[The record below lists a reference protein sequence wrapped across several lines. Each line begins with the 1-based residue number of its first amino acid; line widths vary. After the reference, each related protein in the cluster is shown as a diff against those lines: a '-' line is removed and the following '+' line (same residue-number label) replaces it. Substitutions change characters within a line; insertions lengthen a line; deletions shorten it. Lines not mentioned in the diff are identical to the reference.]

1 MTKYLISRAAGVL
14 AILAAVSS
22 AQAHPGH
29 SLSESKAAHVLSS
42 PYHLAILALGGA
54 LMIASAQLVRRDASR
69 RLLLHGGA
77 VALMGAVVLGSLP
90 A

>member
-1 MTKYLISRAAGVL
+1 MTKYLISRAACLL

-29 SLSESKAAHVLSS
+29 SLSEANVSHVLTS
-42 PYHLAILALGGA
+42 PYHLAVLALGGA

-69 RLLLHGGA
+69 RLLRHGGA
-77 VALMGAVVLGSLP
+77 VALVGAVVLGSLP